1 MDSQFS
7 NLTGPAARA
16 KAPESGAD
24 LQAVIDALMAI
35 RAPHKSPRPNQTAA
49 GDGQAGEAL
58 PPIADRYNVLVEQI
72 PAVIFMILLDGSMSE
87 TYVSPQLEQILGF
100 SGKWVEDPIRWYHQI
115 HPDDRARWSKDAAE
129 LLLTGKPLNSGYR
142 VLARDGH
149 VVWFHCEARQVNRED
164 GQPWFIHGAAIDV
177 SDLKRTEV
185 ALLAETA
192 ERERLEELEIARQLE
207 IGQQAESRLAA
218 IVESSDDAI
227 VSKNI
232 NGIISSWNKSAELM
246 FGYTAAEAIGKHIT
260 LIVPSDRLDE
270 EASILERLR
279 RGERIE
285 HFETVR
291 LRKDGVRLNV
301 SISISPLRNASGAII
316 GAAKV
321 ARDITQRKRN
331 EEALR
336 QSEEKYRRL
345 AETLESQVLERTREL
360 ESRNREVLRQS
371 DELRTLSFQ
380 LLKAQDDE
388 RRHLARELHDSA
400 GQTLAI
406 LGMSLDQIVRQVQAE
421 NPSLTK
427 HAEETLELVK
437 QLNQEV
443 RTASYLLHPPL
454 LDETGIAA
462 ALSWYMEGLQK
473 RTGLAI
479 RLDVPKTFGRLPAEM
494 ELLVFRFVQE
504 CLTNVHRHSGSKTAA
519 IRVARTAAEVFVEVE
534 DQGKGIPPEKIAVIQ
549 SQGSGVGIRGMRERL
564 RHFQGEL
571 RIESQSSGTRI
582 SATIPLPKETGP
594 HP

>member
-16 KAPESGAD
+16 KTPETLAD
-24 LQAVIDALMAI
+24 VQAIADALAAI
-35 RAPHKSPRPNQTAA
+35 RAPHKNSRSDQPA
-49 GDGQAGEAL
+49 DGEGKGAEAL

-72 PAVIFMILLDGSMSE
+72 PAVVFMILLDGSMSE
-87 TYVSPQLEQILGF
+87 TYVSPQLEPILGF
-100 SGKWVEDPIRWYHQI
+100 SGKWLEDPIRWYHQI
-115 HPDDRARWSKDAAE
+115 HPDDRARWSKEAAE

-142 VLARDGH
+142 VLARNGH
-149 VVWFHCEARQVNRED
+149 VVWFHCEARQVNRGD
-164 GQPWFIHGAAIDV
+164 GQPWYIHGVAIDV

-185 ALLAETA
+185 ALQTETA

-232 NGIISSWNKSAELM
+232 NGIINSWNKSAELM

-260 LIVPSDRLDE
+260 LIVPPDRLDE

-301 SISISPLRNASGAII
+301 SISISPLRNASGGII

-331 EEALR
+331 EDALC
-336 QSEEKYRRL
+336 QNEERYRRL

-427 HAEETLELVK
+427 HAEDTLQLVK

-454 LDETGIAA
+454 LDETGLAA
-462 ALSWYMEGLQK
+462 ALSWYIEGLQK
-473 RTGLAI
+473 RTGLVI

-519 IRVARTAAEVFVEVE
+519 IRVSRNNEDVFVGVE
-534 DQGKGIPPEKIAVIQ
+534 DHGKGIPPEKIAVIQ

-571 RIESQSSGTRI
+571 RIESQSSGTRV
-582 SATIPLPKETGP
+582 SAKIPLPKETGP